1 VFDDPYHFDIGRAP
15 NPHLAFGGG
24 GPHHCLGAHLARLE
38 IRVLFEELIA
48 RSADVRLAGEPVYMH
63 SMFFNGVKAL
73 PCEFTPR
80 PRERS

>member
-1 VFDDPYHFDIGRAP
+1 VFADPFQFDIGRTP

-38 IRVLFEELIA
+38 IRILFESLFQQLPDICL
-48 RSADVRLAGEPVYMH
+48 SGDPTYMH

-80 PRERS
+80 PRS